1 MKNAKNTPQPLRKT
15 GNAES
20 KLKRLVGIAK
30 ILYIGLKEMGVNI
43 ENIDCAKC
51 KLRCMAYNDKAER
64 GRLNPRKGVKN
75 ESRKHELRKGCR
87 N

>member
-1 MKNAKNTPQPLRKT
+1 MKNAKNTPHPLMRIET
-15 GNAES
+15 SES
-20 KLKRLVGIAK
+20 KLKRLVEIAK

-64 GRLNPRKGVKN
+64 GRQIPRKGVKN
-75 ESRKHELRKGCR
+75 ESRKHELRNGCR